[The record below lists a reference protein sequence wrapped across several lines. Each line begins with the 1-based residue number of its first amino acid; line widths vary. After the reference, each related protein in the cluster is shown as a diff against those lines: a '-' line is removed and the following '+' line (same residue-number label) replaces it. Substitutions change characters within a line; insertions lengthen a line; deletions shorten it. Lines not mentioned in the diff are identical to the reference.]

1 MAVDPVC
8 GMYVDE
14 ATSTLNA
21 VVGGRKY
28 YFCSTTCMET
38 FLEPE
43 KEMKKLRF
51 LVIFSF
57 ALGIPTFI
65 LALAMEIVPAVEPYM
80 LPLTFVAF
88 LLGTAVQF
96 WPGWR
101 FYRGTKDAIKN
112 RSANMDVL
120 IAMGTTAAW
129 AYSTLILITM
139 ALGIPGIDPS
149 VYYDTAAIIIALILL
164 GKYFEEVAKGRA
176 SEALRKL
183 MDLQPRTAKVLRD
196 GKEEDVPVELV
207 EVDDLVVVRPGERIP
222 IDGVIADGFS
232 SIDESMITGESLPVE
247 KKAGDAVIGATI
259 NKSGLLKVRATKVG
273 KDTAL
278 AQIIQLVED
287 AQLSRAPIQKLADR
301 VASVFVP
308 AVILVATLAAVYWYL
323 IGFSAWTG
331 LLAGYGLHSAITTAL
346 YVFVA
351 VIIIACPCA
360 LGIATPTA
368 IMVGTGKGAENGLL
382 IKGGEYL
389 EKAERLTTIVF
400 DKTGTLTKGKPSV
413 TDVVALAGHRED
425 EVLGLAASAEK
436 GSEHPLGEAIV
447 RRAAEKGIALSDP
460 AGFEAIAGHG
470 IRATVSGTPVLLGNR
485 RLMAQAGIPTAPAE
499 GDLARL
505 EAEGKTAML
514 LAAGGTLSGV
524 IAVADTLKDNS
535 RAAVAAL
542 RRMGIRVVMLTGDN
556 RRTAE
561 AIARQVGIGEVL
573 AEVLPGQ
580 KADKVKELQSKGQV
594 VAMVGDGINDAPALA
609 QSDVGIALGSGT
621 DVAMEA
627 GGIVLIK
634 DDLRDVVAS
643 IQLSKK
649 TVTKI
654 RTNLFWAFF
663 YNTALIPVAAGVLV
677 ALGVMLDPI
686 LAGAAMGFS
695 SVSVVTN
702 SLTLKRFKPRV

>member
-14 ATSTLNA
+14 ATSTLTA
-21 VVGGRKY
+21 IARGRKY
-28 YFCSTTCMET
+28 YFCSETCLET
-38 FLEPE
+38 FVAPE
-43 KEMKKLRF
+43 KETKRLRF
-51 LVIFSF
+51 LVLLSF
-57 ALGIPTFI
+57 ALGIPAFLLTV
-65 LALAMEIVPAVEPYM
+65 AMEFRWTPDAWMV
-80 LPLTFVAF
+80 PLTFVVF
-88 LLGTAVQF
+88 LLATPVQF

-129 AYSTLILITM
+129 GYSTVVVAFLIL
-139 ALGIPGIDPS
+139 GVPNIDPS
-149 VYYDTAAIIIALILL
+149 TYYDTAAIIIGLILL

-196 GKEEDVPVELV
+196 GREVEVPVELV
-207 EVDDLVVVRPGERIP
+207 QVDDVVVVRPGERIP
-222 IDGVIADGFS
+222 VDGVIVEGFS
-232 SIDESMITGESLPVE
+232 SIDESMITGESIPVE
-247 KKAGDAVIGATI
+247 KTAGDPVIGATI
-259 NKSGLLKVRATKVG
+259 NKSGLLKANATKVG
-273 KDTAL
+273 KDTTL

-287 AQLSRAPIQKLADR
+287 AQLSRAPIQRLVDR
-301 VASVFVP
+301 VSAVFVP
-308 AVILVATLAAVYWYL
+308 AVIVVAIGAGLFWYFL
-323 IGFSAWTG
+323 GWSRWSDVAQS
-331 LLAGYGLHSAITTAL
+331 YGLHSALTASL
-346 YVFVA
+346 FVFVA

-389 EKAERLTTIVF
+389 EKAQKLTIVVF
-400 DKTGTLTKGKPSV
+400 DKTGTLTKGKPAV
-413 TDVVALAGHRED
+413 TDVVALGSGT
-425 EVLGLAASAEK
+425 EVSVLRVAASAEK
-436 GSEHPLGEAIV
+436 GSEHPIGEAIV
-447 RRAAEKGIALSDP
+447 RGAAEKGIALSDP
-460 AGFEAIAGHG
+460 RDFEAIPGHG
-470 IRATVSGTPVLLGNR
+470 IRAKVDGIPVLLGNR
-485 RLMAQAGIPTAPAE
+485 RLLAEAGISTDAAE
-499 GDLARL
+499 SVLARL
-505 EAEGKTAML
+505 EEEGKTAML
-514 LAAGGTLSGV
+514 LAEADRLAGV
-524 IAVADTLKDNS
+524 IAVADTPKEHS

-542 RRMGIRVVMLTGDN
+542 RRMGVQVMMLTGDN
-556 RRTAE
+556 KRTAQ
-561 AIARQVGIGEVL
+561 AIAKQLGIDAVM

-580 KADKVKELQSKGQV
+580 KAEKIRGLQSEGQV

-609 QSDVGIALGSGT
+609 QADVGIALGSGT

-643 IQLSKK
+643 IQLSKR
-649 TVTKI
+649 TVRKI
-654 RTNLFWAFF
+654 KSNLFWAFA
-663 YNTALIPVAAGVLV
+663 YNAALIPVAAGVLV
-677 ALGVMLDPI
+677 GFGFMLDPI

-702 SLTLKRFKPRV
+702 SLTLRRFRPRL

>member
-21 VVGGRKY
+21 IVRGRKY
-28 YFCSTTCMET
+28 YFCSTTCLET

-43 KEMKKLRF
+43 KELNRLRF
-51 LVIFSF
+51 LVLFSF
-57 ALGIPTFI
+57 GLGIPAFV
-65 LALAMEIVPAVEPYM
+65 LSLAMELRPVPEAWM
-80 LPLTFVAF
+80 LPLTFAVF
-88 LLGTAVQF
+88 LMATPVQF

-101 FYRGTKDAIKN
+101 FYRGTRDAIKN

-120 IAMGTTAAW
+120 IALGTTAARG
-129 AYSTLILITM
+129 YSTIIVA
-139 ALGIPGIDPS
+139 ALLLGVPNVDPS
-149 VYYDTAAIIIALILL
+149 TYYDTAAIIIALILL

-196 GKEEDVPVELV
+196 GKEEDIPVELV
-207 EVDDLVVVRPGERIP
+207 QVDDLVVVRPGERIP
-222 IDGVIADGFS
+222 VDGVIAAGFS
-232 SIDESMITGESLPVE
+232 AVDESMITGESIPVE
-247 KKAGDAVIGATI
+247 KNVGDPAIGATI
-259 NKSGLLKVRATKVG
+259 NKSGLLTIRATKVG

-278 AQIIQLVED
+278 SQIIQLVEA
-287 AQLSRAPIQKLADR
+287 AQVSRAPIQRLADR

-308 AVILVATLAAVYWYL
+308 AVILSAVGAAAYWYFL
-323 IGFSAWTG
+323 GFSALTSV
-331 LLAGYGLHSAITTAL
+331 LQTYHLDTPITASL
-346 YVFVA
+346 FVFVA

-389 EKAERLTTIVF
+389 EKAQRLTAIVF
-400 DKTGTLTKGKPSV
+400 DKTGTLTKGRPSV
-413 TDVVALAGHRED
+413 TDVVEVGGTRE
-425 EVLGLAASAEK
+425 ERVLELAASAEK

-447 RRAAEKGIALSDP
+447 RRALA
-460 AGFEAIAGHG
+460 AGHAPSNPVDFEAVPGQG
-470 IRATVSGTPVLLGNR
+470 VRARVSGSAVLLGNR
-485 RLMAQAGIPTAPAE
+485 RLMAQADVPTDPVE
-499 GDLARL
+499 PILARL
-505 EAEGKTAML
+505 ESEGKTAML
-514 LAAGGTLSGV
+514 LAVDGSLAGI
-524 IAVADTLKDNS
+524 IAVADTPKEHSAEAIASLK
-535 RAAVAAL
+535 
-542 RRMGIRVVMLTGDN
+542 RMGLEVVMLTGDN

-561 AIARQVGIGEVL
+561 SVARQLGIDNVI

-580 KADKVKELQSKGQV
+580 KAEKIRELQRAGKV
-594 VAMVGDGINDAPALA
+594 TAMVGDGINDAPALA
-609 QSDVGIALGSGT
+609 QADVGIALGSGT

-643 IQLSKK
+643 IQLSKS
-649 TVTKI
+649 TVKKI
-654 RTNLFWAFF
+654 RSNLFWAFF
-663 YNTALIPVAAGVLV
+663 YNVALIPVAAGVL
-677 ALGVMLDPI
+677 AGFGILLDPI

-702 SLTLKRFKPRV
+702 SLTLKRFRPRR